1 MQTNPGE
8 MNMRSTDRQKL
19 RRFFDKRLVLA
30 AEKMRARGVSFFPLG
45 PEPEADT
52 WYTGPPTEP
61 KFTSLD
67 ADECEAALRDLWQGQ
82 GLPELAELAGE
93 MMKLAEHLEVRK
105 EENEDISPFVYVM
118 Y

>member
-1 MQTNPGE
+1 
-8 MNMRSTDRQKL
+8 MRSTDRQKL
-19 RRFFDKRLVLA
+19 RHFFDKRLVPA
-30 AEKMRARGVSFFPLG
+30 AKKMRARGVAFFPLG

-52 WYTGPPTEP
+52 WYTGPPAEP

-67 ADECEAALRDLWQGQ
+67 VEECEPALRDLWQGQ
-82 GLPELAELAGE
+82 DLPELAELAGE